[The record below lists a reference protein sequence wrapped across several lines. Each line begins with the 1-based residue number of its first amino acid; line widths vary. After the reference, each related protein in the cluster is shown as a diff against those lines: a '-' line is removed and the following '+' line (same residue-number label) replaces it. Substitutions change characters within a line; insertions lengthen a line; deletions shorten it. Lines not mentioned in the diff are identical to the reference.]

1 MDARI
6 KGDISL
12 KNQIN
17 RYNIRLNFVYIL
29 PPVPPNPKKIQALRS
44 AGALNRYPQKV
55 HDPLFRENAFFDPH
69 DLVQLKY
76 ETIRAVQVD
85 GRPIAQAARQFGLS
99 RPTIYEAQQHFQ
111 HEGLEGL
118 LPKKRGPKR
127 PRKLT
132 PQVRGYLEGLAAS
145 HPELKA
151 TTLVQKVRRRFGVL
165 LHVRTVEKALQKKG
179 RQTP

>member
-1 MDARI
+1 MDSAVIRNVSLLHQI
-6 KGDISL
+6 K
-12 KNQIN
+12 
-17 RYNIRLNFVYIL
+17 RCNIRLNLVYIL
-29 PPVPPNPKKIQALRS
+29 PPVSPNPKKIRALRS
-44 AGALNRYPQKV
+44 GGALNRYPQKV
-55 HDPLFRENAFFDPH
+55 RHPLFRENAFFDPH

-76 ETIRAVQVD
+76 ETLRAVQVD

-111 HEGLEGL
+111 LEGLEGL

-132 PQVRGYLEGLAAS
+132 PPVRGYLEELAAS

-151 TTLVQKVRRRFGVL
+151 ATLVQRVRRRFGVL

-179 RQTP
+179 R